1 MEFCHVLT
9 LGIPGITENIKA
21 NQTVSE
27 ILSVVVPAYNESLV
41 LLEFHTRM
49 TEVMRATG
57 MSYEIIYVDDGSTD
71 DTATVLKR
79 LRDGDQAVAVIELSR
94 NFGKE
99 VALSAGLDHA
109 SGDAVIIID
118 ADLQDP
124 PELVDDFLREW
135 RNGYDIV
142 YGRRTDRDGESWLK
156 VTTAKWFYRVINR
169 LSDVDIPRDSGD
181 FRLISRRALDAL
193 MSLRET
199 HRYMKGLYAW
209 VGFPQKEI
217 LYHRQ
222 ARAAGTSKWNYWR
235 LWNFALEGITSFS
248 AVPLKM
254 STYLGV
260 ATSSVAFL
268 YGVYFLL
275 RTLFLGNP
283 VPGYPSLMLVVL
295 FLGGVQLICLG
306 IIGEYL
312 ARTYNESK
320 SRTLYFMKGYHPSRS
335 RANAEAESRINQ

>member
-1 MEFCHVLT
+1 MPEL
-9 LGIPGITENIKA
+9 
-21 NQTVSE
+21 
-27 ILSVVVPAYNESLV
+27 LSVVVPAFNESPV
-41 LLEFHTRM
+41 LEEFHKRI
-49 TEVMRATG
+49 TEVMSATG
-57 MSYEIIYVDDGSTD
+57 ISYEIIYVDDGSTD
-71 DTATVLKR
+71 DTVATLYR
-79 LRDGDQAVAVIELSR
+79 LRDLDETVAIIELSR

-109 SGDAVIIID
+109 AGDAVIIID

-124 PELVDDFLREW
+124 PELIHEFLREW

-142 YGRRTDRDGESWLK
+142 YGRRTDREGESWLK
-156 VTTAKWFYRVINR
+156 VTTAKWFYRIINR
-169 LSDVDIPRDSGD
+169 LSKVEIPRDSGD

-193 MSLRET
+193 LSLRES

-209 VGFPQKEI
+209 VGFPQKEV
-217 LYHRQ
+217 LYLRQ
-222 ARAAGTSKWNYWR
+222 ARAAGKTKWSYWR

-248 AVPLKM
+248 DVPLKV

-260 ATSSVAFL
+260 LTSLLAFL
-268 YGVYFLL
+268 YGIYFLL
-275 RTLFLGNP
+275 RTLFMGNP
-283 VPGYPSLMLVVL
+283 VPGYPSLILIVL

-320 SRTLYFMKGYHPSRS
+320 SRALYFVKGYHPSRS
-335 RANAEAESRINQ
+335 RATAEAESRINL

>member
-1 MEFCHVLT
+1 
-9 LGIPGITENIKA
+9 
-21 NQTVSE
+21 
-27 ILSVVVPAYNESLV
+27 
-41 LLEFHTRM
+41 M
-49 TEVMRATG
+49 TQVMRATG
-57 MSYEIIYVDDGSTD
+57 MDYEIIYVDDGSTD
-71 DTATVLKR
+71 DTAAVLNY
-79 LRDGDQAVAVIELSR
+79 LRSDDEAVAVIELSR

-124 PELVDDFLREW
+124 PELIDEFLREW

-142 YGRRTDRDGESWLK
+142 YGRRAEREGESWLK
-156 VTTAKWFYRVINR
+156 ITTAKWFYRVINR
-169 LSDVDIPRDSGD
+169 LSDVEIPRDSGD

-217 LYHRQ
+217 LYSRQ
-222 ARAAGTSKWNYWR
+222 ARAAGVTKWNYWR

-248 AVPLKM
+248 DVPLKM
-254 STYLGV
+254 STYLGI
-260 ATSSVAFL
+260 ATSSAAFL
-268 YGVYFLL
+268 YGLYFLI
-275 RTLFLGNP
+275 RTMFLGNP
-283 VPGYPSLMLVVL
+283 VPGYPSLILVVL

-320 SRTLYFMKGYHPSRS
+320 SRTLYFVKGYHPSRS
-335 RANAEAESRINQ
+335 RAAADAERRINK

>member
-1 MEFCHVLT
+1 M
-9 LGIPGITENIKA
+9 
-21 NQTVSE
+21 SE
-27 ILSVVVPAYNESLV
+27 LLSAVVPVYNEFPV
-41 LLEFHTRM
+41 LGEFHQRISK
-49 TEVMRATG
+49 VMSATG
-57 MSYEIIYVDDGSTD
+57 IDYEIIYIDDGSTD
-71 DTATVLKR
+71 DSTALLIR
-79 LRDGDQAVAVIELSR
+79 LRDDDPAVAVIELSR

-109 SGDAVIIID
+109 NGDAVIIID

-124 PELVDDFLREW
+124 PELIDDFLREW

-142 YGRRTDRDGESWLK
+142 YGRRTDREGESWLK
-156 VTTAKWFYRVINR
+156 ITTAKWFYRIINR
-169 LSDVDIPRDSGD
+169 LSDVEIPRDSGD

-193 MSLRET
+193 VSLRET

-209 VGFPQKEI
+209 VGFPQKEVPY
-217 LYHRQ
+217 LRQ
-222 ARAAGTSKWNYWR
+222 ARAAGETKWNYWR

-248 AVPLKM
+248 DVPLKM

-260 ATSSVAFL
+260 LTSSAAFL
-268 YGVYFLL
+268 YGLYFLV
-275 RTLFLGNP
+275 RTIVLGNP
-283 VPGYPSLMLVVL
+283 VPGYPSLILVVL

-320 SRTLYFMKGYHPSRS
+320 SRALYFVKGYHPSRK
-335 RANAEAESRINQ
+335 RASADAESRINL

>member
-1 MEFCHVLT
+1 M
-9 LGIPGITENIKA
+9 
-21 NQTVSE
+21 VSDT
-27 ILSVVVPAYNESLV
+27 LSVVVPAYNESPV
-41 LLEFHTRM
+41 LREFHARI
-49 TEVMRATG
+49 TEVMRATALP
-57 MSYEIIYVDDGSTD
+57 YEIIYVDDGSTD
-71 DTATVLKR
+71 DTAVILAA
-79 LRDGDQAVAVIELSR
+79 LREGDQTVAVIELSR

-109 SGDAVIIID
+109 SGDAAIIID

-124 PELVDDFLREW
+124 PELVHDFLREW

-156 VTTAKWFYRVINR
+156 VTTAKWFYRVMNR
-169 LSDVDIPRDSGD
+169 LSDVEIPRDSGD

-217 LYHRQ
+217 PYHRQ

-248 AVPLKM
+248 DVPLKM

-260 ATSSVAFL
+260 ATSSIAFV
-268 YGVYFLL
+268 YGMYFLL
-275 RTLFLGNP
+275 RTIFMGNP
-283 VPGYPSLMLVVL
+283 VPGYPSLMLV
-295 FLGGVQLICLG
+295 
-306 IIGEYL
+306 YYRK
-312 ARTYNESK
+312 AY
-320 SRTLYFMKGYHPSRS
+320 
-335 RANAEAESRINQ
+335 A

>member
-1 MEFCHVLT
+1 M
-9 LGIPGITENIKA
+9 
-21 NQTVSE
+21 SE
-27 ILSVVVPAYNESLV
+27 LLSVVVPVYNEFPV
-41 LLEFHTRM
+41 LGEFHQRISK
-49 TEVMRATG
+49 VMSATG
-57 MSYEIIYVDDGSTD
+57 IDYEIIYVDDGSTD
-71 DTATVLKR
+71 ESAVLLIR
-79 LRDGDQAVAVIELSR
+79 LRDDDPAVAVIELSR

-99 VALSAGLDHA
+99 VALSAGLDNA

-124 PELVDDFLREW
+124 PELIDEFLREW

-142 YGRRTDRDGESWLK
+142 YGRRTDREGESWLK
-156 VTTAKWFYRVINR
+156 ITTAKWFYRIINR
-169 LSDVDIPRDSGD
+169 LSDVEIPRDSGD

-193 MSLRET
+193 VSLRET

-209 VGFPQKEI
+209 VGFPQKEVPY
-217 LYHRQ
+217 LRQ
-222 ARAAGTSKWNYWR
+222 ARAAGETKWNYWR

-248 AVPLKM
+248 DVPLKM

-260 ATSSVAFL
+260 LTSSAAFV
-268 YGVYFLL
+268 YGLYFLV
-275 RTLFLGNP
+275 RTIFLGNP
-283 VPGYPSLMLVVL
+283 VPGYPSLILVVL

-320 SRTLYFMKGYHPSRS
+320 SRALYFVKGYHPSRK
-335 RANAEAESRINQ
+335 RASADAESRINL

>member
-1 MEFCHVLT
+1 
-9 LGIPGITENIKA
+9 
-21 NQTVSE
+21 
-27 ILSVVVPAYNESLV
+27 
-41 LLEFHTRM
+41 M
-49 TEVMRATG
+49 TAVMRATG
-57 MSYEIIYVDDGSTD
+57 MDYEIIYVDDGSTD
-71 DTATVLKR
+71 NTAAVLNY
-79 LRDGDQAVAVIELSR
+79 LRSDDEAVAVIELSR

-124 PELVDDFLREW
+124 PELIDEFLREW

-142 YGRRTDRDGESWLK
+142 YGRRAEREGESWLK
-156 VTTAKWFYRVINR
+156 ITTAKWFYRVINR
-169 LSDVDIPRDSGD
+169 LSDVEIPRDAGD

-193 MSLRET
+193 LSLRES

-217 LYHRQ
+217 LYSRQ
-222 ARAAGTSKWNYWR
+222 ARVAGASKWNYWR

-248 AVPLKM
+248 DVPLKM
-254 STYLGV
+254 STYLGI
-260 ATSSVAFL
+260 ATSSAAFL
-268 YGVYFLL
+268 YGFYFLL
-275 RTLFLGNP
+275 RTMILGNP
-283 VPGYPSLMLVVL
+283 VPGYPSLILVVL

-320 SRTLYFMKGYHPSRS
+320 SRALYFVKGYHPSRN
-335 RANAEAESRINQ
+335 RAAADAERRTNK

>member
-1 MEFCHVLT
+1 M
-9 LGIPGITENIKA
+9 
-21 NQTVSE
+21 SE
-27 ILSVVVPAYNESLV
+27 LLSVVVPAYNEFAV
-41 LLEFHTRM
+41 LGEFHRRLAD
-49 TEVMRATG
+49 VMSATG
-57 MSYEIIYVDDGSTD
+57 VDYEIIYVDDGSTD
-71 DTATVLKR
+71 DTVTLLNR
-79 LRDGDQAVAVIELSR
+79 LREEDPTLAIIELSR

-109 SGDAVIIID
+109 NGDAVIIID

-124 PELVDDFLREW
+124 PELIDEFLREW

-142 YGRRTDRDGESWLK
+142 YGRRTDREGESWLK
-156 VTTAKWFYRVINR
+156 ITTAKWFYRVINR
-169 LSDVDIPRDSGD
+169 LSDVEIPRDAGD

-193 MSLRET
+193 VSMRET

-209 VGFPQKEI
+209 VGFPQKEVPY
-217 LYHRQ
+217 LRQ
-222 ARAAGTSKWNYWR
+222 PRAAGTTKWNYWR

-248 AVPLKM
+248 DVPLKM

-260 ATSSVAFL
+260 LTSTAAFL
-268 YGVYFLL
+268 YGVYFLA

-320 SRTLYFMKGYHPSRS
+320 SRALYFVKGYHPARS
-335 RANAEAESRINQ
+335 RAAAEAESRINL

>member
-1 MEFCHVLT
+1 MSEF
-9 LGIPGITENIKA
+9 
-21 NQTVSE
+21 
-27 ILSVVVPAYNESLV
+27 LSVVVPVYNEFPV
-41 LLEFHTRM
+41 LGEFHQRM
-49 TEVMRATG
+49 SEVMSATG
-57 MSYEIIYVDDGSTD
+57 IDYEIIYVDDGSTD
-71 DTATVLKR
+71 DTAALLIR
-79 LRDGDQAVAVIELSR
+79 LRDADSAVAVIELSR

-124 PELVDDFLREW
+124 PELIDEFLREW
-135 RNGYDIV
+135 RNGYDVV
-142 YGRRTDRDGESWLK
+142 YGRRTDREGESWLK
-156 VTTAKWFYRVINR
+156 ITTAKWFYRIINR
-169 LSDVDIPRDSGD
+169 LSDVEIPRDSGD

-217 LYHRQ
+217 PYLRQ
-222 ARAAGTSKWNYWR
+222 ARAAGETKWSYWR

-248 AVPLKM
+248 DVPLKM

-260 ATSSVAFL
+260 LTSSAAFL
-268 YGVYFLL
+268 YGLYFLI
-275 RTLFLGNP
+275 RTIVLGNP
-283 VPGYPSLMLVVL
+283 VPGYPSLILVVL

-320 SRTLYFMKGYHPSRS
+320 SRALYFVKGYHPSRK
-335 RANAEAESRINQ
+335 RASVDAENRINL